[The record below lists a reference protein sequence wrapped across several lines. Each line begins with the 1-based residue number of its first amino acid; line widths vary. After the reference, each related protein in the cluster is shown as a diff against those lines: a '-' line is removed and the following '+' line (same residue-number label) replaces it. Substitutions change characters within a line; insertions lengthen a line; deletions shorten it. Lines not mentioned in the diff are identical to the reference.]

1 MKNVLRKRILLFLCT
16 LLFCIFLP
24 AVLLCSHCFDRV
36 LFHKIT
42 DAFVQSSLEHDA
54 LSLHFVMAYPDL
66 HGVHLKDAAL
76 PVYSREA
83 SEASSASRQKFLS
96 ALSFLDSKKLNEEER
111 YTYDLL
117 CDRLTLDLEESD
129 FPYYEEPLSPTSGM
143 QSELLLLFA
152 EYPFYT
158 TDDVETY
165 LSLLQSVPDYVQ
177 GLLCYESEKSEAG
190 LFMEKEDAQ
199 KSAQQCREILTKDSL
214 SSGTHFL
221 QTTFSSRLATLSQNG
236 LLTGA
241 QQSQYES
248 QNQSLLSKSVLPA
261 WQSLADG
268 LESLSDTGRT
278 SGGLCQKPDGR
289 QYYAWLVRESIGSSL
304 SMDQLYQ
311 LLQKQFQKTYREM
324 KQTLTAYQ
332 NLTNGTPDLTP
343 VSDDF
348 PLSDP
353 TAILDDLQS
362 RMQQDF
368 PALSDL
374 TGQTVRCDIQDVDAG
389 LEAYSSP
396 AFYMIPPLD
405 ALMQNTIRINRSSTS
420 DGIELYTTLAHEGY
434 PGHLYQTVYS
444 SLSCDA
450 QTLPVRKLFSYS
462 GYVEG
467 WAYYTER
474 ISYEYAAQV
483 LADDSAALST
493 DAASSPTALLCELL
507 AQQRDLQIN
516 LFCLL
521 DLSLHYY
528 GAEKPEILRSLES
541 FGLSPEQSEHVYDY
555 LRTAPAVYLKYYVGY
570 LEMNA
575 LKKRAELQ
583 WGDSFSLL
591 RFHRFVLEAGPS
603 DFENLTKRLKQT
615 PADDQPLAAS
625 TDTTMFFLY
634 PES

>member
-1 MKNVLRKRILLFLCT
+1 M
-16 LLFCIFLP
+16 
-24 AVLLCSHCFDRV
+24 
-36 LFHKIT
+36 
-42 DAFVQSSLEHDA
+42 QSSLEHDA
-54 LSLHFVMAYPDL
+54 LSLHFVMAYPNL
-66 HGVHLKDAAL
+66 QGIHLKDAAL
-76 PVYSREA
+76 PVYSKEA
-83 SEASSASRQKFLS
+83 SEASAASRQKFLS
-96 ALSFLDSKKLNEEER
+96 VLSFLDSKKLNEEER

-117 CDRLTLDLEESD
+117 CDRLALDLEESD
-129 FPYYEEPLSPTSGM
+129 FSYYEEPLSPTSGM

-158 TDDVETY
+158 ADDVETY

-177 GLLCYESEKSEAG
+177 GLLSYESEKSAAG
-190 LFMEKEDAQ
+190 LFMEKEDAK
-199 KSAQQCREILTKDSL
+199 KSAQQCREILTKEAL

-221 QTTFSSRLATLSQNG
+221 QTTFSSRLASLLQKG
-236 LLTGA
+236 LLTA
-241 QQSQYES
+241 KQQSQYEA

-268 LESLSDTGRT
+268 LEQLSDTGRT
-278 SGGLCQKPDGR
+278 RGGLSQKPDGR
-289 QYYAWLVRESIGSSL
+289 QYYAWLVKESTGSSL
-304 SMDQLYQ
+304 SMDQLYL
-311 LLQKQFQKTYREM
+311 LLQKQFQKTYKEM
-324 KQTLTAYQ
+324 KQTLTTYQ
-332 NLTNGTPDLTP
+332 ELTGGTPDLAP
-343 VSDDF
+343 VNDGF

-353 TAILDDLQS
+353 TAILE
-362 RMQQDF
+362 
-368 PALSDL
+368 
-374 TGQTVRCDIQDVDAG
+374 AG

-396 AFYMIPPLD
+396 AFYMIPPID
-405 ALMQNTIRINRSSTS
+405 ALMQNTIRINRSSTA

-444 SLSCDA
+444 SLVCDT
-450 QTLPVRKLFSYS
+450 QTLPIRKLFSYG

-483 LADDSAALST
+483 LAEAEGSLG
-493 DAASSPTALLCELL
+493 SSYPAALLCTLL

-528 GAEKPEILRSLES
+528 GAEESELLRSLES
-541 FGLSPEQSEHVYDY
+541 FGLSEEQSERVYDY

-583 WGDSFSLL
+583 WSDNFSLL

-615 PADDQPLAAS
+615 AAK
-625 TDTTMFFLY
+625 TG
-634 PES
+634 